1 MVELAILEDTE
12 AVAKDTVAVCQPEVC
27 PDPEKNRGKVGADRG
42 KNFAPT
48 QYFSIG
54 KISGQ
59 MRAPTFFRIGA
70 KLGNR
75 CRTGVSLIPARE
87 YKHLSNRIE
96 TKKIGANRRKN
107 PIKPSISS
115 ELWLEPVY

>member
-1 MVELAILEDTE
+1 VQI
-12 AVAKDTVAVCQPEVC
+12 
-27 PDPEKNRGKVGADRG
+27 GVGQTFAASD
-42 KNFAPT
+42 FAPALLRFFEAKT
-48 QYFSIG
+48 LRRFDIFPIG
-54 KISGQ
+54 KILAQTG
-59 MRAPTFFRIGA
+59 APDFFRVGA